1 MKPAVRR
8 EEIVQLLKYSK
19 DPVTGRFLAERFGVS
34 RQVIVGDIAAIKEK
48 GEPVISTPEGYL
60 YRVKSEVKTV
70 YKCYHTNE
78 QTEEELRLIV
88 SLGGGVED
96 VMVRHRIYGKLSAQL
111 SIHKQEDVSRF
122 MEEIRLGKSVPLMN
136 VTSGYHYHTV
146 TAQDEATLAVIEASL
161 REKKFLVDAKPIDVE
176 D

>member
-1 MKPAVRR
+1 MKRKILALTMAAVMA
-8 EEIVQLLKYSK
+8 LGLCAC
-19 DPVTGRFLAERFGVS
+19 GG
-34 RQVIVGDIAAIKEK
+34 
-48 GEPVISTPEGYL
+48 ST
-60 YRVKSEVKTV
+60 
-70 YKCYHTNE
+70 
-78 QTEEELRLIV
+78 
-88 SLGGGVED
+88 GGGVED

-146 TAQDEATLAVIEASL
+146 TAQDETTLAVIEAAL

>member
-48 GEPVISTPEGYL
+48 GAPVISTPEGYL

-78 QTEEELRLIV
+78 QTEEEYRSETYRESV
-88 SLGGGVED
+88 VEGLKEARNMIQTAVGILEGLPD
-96 VMVRHRIYGKLSAQL
+96 ETVWDDEIAEAADNAADFGFTLDNLAQ
-111 SIHKQEDVSRF
+111 
-122 MEEIRLGKSVPLMN
+122 SV
-136 VTSGYHYHTV
+136 
-146 TAQDEATLAVIEASL
+146 E
-161 REKKFLVDAKPIDVE
+161 RW
-176 D
+176 